1 MKHSDTFAEAL
12 KKAGATDLTYLRIEG
27 EGPRRFQSQGR
38 RNRPRNGR
46 IFCAHDRRSQM
57 SILELPFNAHVG
69 LERCAM
75 VRRAETNDQVV
86 SQSAFDWF
94 PAMQAE

>member
-1 MKHSDTFAEAL
+1 
-12 KKAGATDLTYLRIEG
+12 
-27 EGPRRFQSQGR
+27 
-38 RNRPRNGR
+38 
-46 IFCAHDRRSQM
+46 M